1 MEHDFLRAHSSQ
13 VNMRQVKCARRTLFA
28 FTLSSS
34 CALDAYGW
42 SSAELLHPSITQQEA
57 IMSVVA
63 WIALGVAAGLIGRRL
78 EDKSG
83 EGVLP
88 DVLLGVAGAIA
99 GGGLYYTFGP
109 TAVLGFHLISHL
121 AAATGSLAVLLAYYA
136 IKRFR

>member
-1 MEHDFLRAHSSQ
+1 MIFSGRTQE
-13 VNMRQVKCARRTLFA
+13 KCAGRMLLA
-28 FTLSSS
+28 LALCSS

-42 SSAELLHPSITQQEA
+42 SSAGLSHPSTTEEEA

-88 DVLLGVAGAIA
+88 DVLLGAAGAVAG
-99 GGGLYYTFGP
+99 GWLYYTFGP
-109 TAVLGFHLISHL
+109 TAMLGFHLLSHF
-121 AAATGSLAVLLAYYA
+121 AAAVGSLAVLLAYYA